1 MDSVYTHM
9 LVPVTAAVLMN
20 GLIFSQKWKIAK
32 YEKKSNP
39 YIPPGGIVGAIWLI
53 LFAILGFV
61 HYKLYMLNHKKVSIA
76 CITIILF
83 FLYSL
88 AYPLITSFSTNPNA
102 FFLLNLGALLF
113 ALVVAAQVYREDSSL
128 LPYTVPLLAWTTYV
142 NIVTVMF

>member
-1 MDSVYTHM
+1 MNSVYTHM
-9 LVPVTAAVLMN
+9 FVPVAAAVLMN

-32 YEKKSNP
+32 YENPNP

-53 LFAILGFV
+53 LFAILGYV
-61 HYKLYMLNHKKVSIA
+61 HYKLYMLNHKKLSVA
-76 CITIILF
+76 CITLILF

-113 ALVVAAQVYREDSSL
+113 AITVAAQVYKEDSKL
-128 LPYTVPLLAWTTYV
+128 FPYTIPLLAWTTYV
-142 NIVTVMF
+142 NIVTF